1 MTVMG
6 SPQCGQPEVATGCG
20 GGLGLG
26 AAAGVAGLA
35 WRPPRRS
42 QAVPQ
47 HFLEQ

>member
-1 MTVMG
+1 MVTC
-6 SPQCGQPEVATGCG
+6 SPQCGQLVVVTGWG
-20 GGLGLG
+20 AGLGLG
-26 AAAGVAGLA
+26 VLAGVADLV

>member
-1 MTVMG
+1 VTG
-6 SPQCGQPEVATGCG
+6 WLQCGQLAVVTGWG
-20 GGLGLG
+20 AGLGLG
-26 AAAGVAGLA
+26 VAAGVAGLA